1 MAKAK
6 SAQFFRKRQAADA
19 GLGEGR
25 HRLAGK
31 DVVAVALL
39 GFRFQ
44 RLGAELPAKRHELLL
59 LFRQQE
65 FHCKLL
71 DKAQSISAK
80 SLPYRRVARQCRS
93 EPRPLGSGAAAK
105 TAPLS
110 GCILN
115 WVAPTSLFLSV
126 RLL

>member
-44 RLGAELPAKRHELLL
+44 RLGAELPAKRYELLL

-65 FHCKLL
+65 FHGKLL
-71 DKAQSISAK
+71 DKARSISPRKKLTVPARRSPVRARK
-80 SLPYRRVARQCRS
+80 LP
-93 EPRPLGSGAAAK
+93 GG
-105 TAPLS
+105 
-110 GCILN
+110 
-115 WVAPTSLFLSV
+115 
-126 RLL
+126 